1 MKRLKIRTYS
11 ELSRLSTFEERF
23 RYLKLNG
30 SVGVDTF
37 GFDRIFNQI
46 FYTRSVEWKAV
57 RNQVIIRDNGCDLG
71 MEGHDIYGK
80 IIVHN
85 MNPISLDDIRNVT
98 EFLLN
103 PDYLIC
109 VSHDTHNAI
118 HYGNSD
124 LLPKEPVERFRNDT
138 CPWKNKVD

>member
-80 IIVHN
+80 IIVHH

-109 VSHDTHNAI
+109 SF
-118 HYGNSD
+118 S
-124 LLPKEPVERFRNDT
+124 
-138 CPWKNKVD
+138 